1 MRHPSRPE
9 GHQSFAKEPRSLRGN
24 HVGKSPLS
32 LVGLKSEVQHAL
44 KFSPGK
50 LCKTPQIACLMQAPP
65 EKIYFMKQAA
75 LALTLSVKKARKR
88 EFLRQLEEM
97 VSRAALLEL
106 IAGSI

>member
-1 MRHPSRPE
+1 M
-9 GHQSFAKEPRSLRGN
+9 
-24 HVGKSPLS
+24 GKSPLS

>member
-1 MRHPSRPE
+1 ME
-9 GHQSFAKEPRSLRGN
+9 
-24 HVGKSPLS
+24 KSPLS
-32 LVGLKSEVQHAL
+32 PVGLKSEVQHAL
-44 KFSPGK
+44 KFSPEK
-50 LCKTPQIACLMQAPP
+50 ICMPPQIACLMQAPP

-75 LALTLSVKKARKR
+75 LALTLSVKEARKR